1 MNKFLFSIAAMVAAL
16 LCQPSMASC
25 LDGKPLAGVNLS
37 GAEFAAEKLP
47 GKVFTDYVYPDL
59 DEMRQFQSM
68 GMNTFR
74 LPFLWERL
82 QPQLFGELDQAELQ
96 RIKDSVA
103 AASSIGVCL
112 ILDVHNYGQYR
123 GNPIGSPQVPRAAL
137 VDLWQRLLVNFKD
150 PANVT
155 FDLMN
160 EPAKLPTAEWAAT
173 AQETLSALRRK
184 GSRHLIMVPGGGW
197 SGAHSWYAKD
207 GLVSNADAFRFF
219 HDPLNNYMIEVHQY
233 ADADFSGTG
242 NDCVD
247 PARLSAIM
255 ADVAL
260 WATSTRRRLFLGEFG
275 VPANQPCLAALAAMM
290 DAIKGNSAWGG
301 WTYWAAGQ
309 WLATY
314 PFSVQPDGSGER
326 PQMSIL
332 KQAMPSQGKQ

>member
-1 MNKFLFSIAAMVAAL
+1 MNKFLCSIMALFAAL
-16 LCQPSMASC
+16 FYQPSMAAC
-25 LDGKPLAGVNLS
+25 MDGKPLAGVNLS

-59 DEMRQFQSM
+59 DEMRLFQSM

-74 LPFLWERL
+74 LPFLWERV

-96 RIKDSVA
+96 HIKDSVA

-112 ILDVHNYGQYR
+112 ILDVHNFGQYR

-137 VDLWQRLLVNFKD
+137 IDLWQRLLGNFQD
-150 PANVT
+150 PSNVA

-173 AQETLSALRRK
+173 AQATLSALRRK
-184 GSRHLIMVPGGGW
+184 GSRHLIMVPGGSW

-207 GLVSNADAFRFF
+207 GLVSNAEAFRFF
-219 HDPLNNYMIEVHQY
+219 HDPLDNYMIEVHQY

-242 NDCVD
+242 NDCVA

-275 VPANQPCLAALAAMM
+275 VPANQPCLAALAAMT
-290 DAIKGNSAWGG
+290 DAIKGNPAWGG

-314 PFSVQPDGSGER
+314 PFSVQPDGNGER
-326 PQMSIL
+326 PQMSVL
-332 KQAMPSQGKQ
+332 KKAMPSQDKQ

>member
-1 MNKFLFSIAAMVAAL
+1 MNKFLFSIVTLFAAL
-16 LCQPSMASC
+16 FCLPSMAAC

-59 DEMRQFQSM
+59 DEMRLFQSM

-74 LPFLWERL
+74 LPFLWERV

-96 RIKDSVA
+96 HIKDSVA

-112 ILDVHNYGQYR
+112 ILDVHNFGQYR
-123 GNPIGSPQVPRAAL
+123 GNPIGSQQVPRAAL
-137 VDLWQRLLVNFKD
+137 IDLWQRLLGNFQD
-150 PANVT
+150 PSNVA

-173 AQETLSALRRK
+173 AQATLSALRRK
-184 GSRHLIMVPGGGW
+184 GSRHLIMVPGGSW

-207 GLVSNADAFRFF
+207 GLVSNAEAFRFF
-219 HDPLNNYMIEVHQY
+219 HDPLDNYMIEVHQY

-242 NDCVD
+242 NDCVA

-275 VPANQPCLAALAAMM
+275 VPANQPCLAALAAMT
-290 DAIKGNSAWGG
+290 DAIKGNPAWGG

-314 PFSVQPDGSGER
+314 PFSVQPDGNGER
-326 PQMSIL
+326 PQMSVL
-332 KQAMPSQGKQ
+332 KKAMPSQDKQ